1 MELVLKTD
9 SDEQVELILAFAK
22 KLNIIVE
29 SLNASTENQ
38 ESREILKQRIL
49 NFRAENSSSFGDAA
63 KWQDEE
69 RTDRN
74 LPFSAN

>member
-29 SLNASTENQ
+29 SREKLTRKKERGDTSLSSLLAGSIDKKKAAELNRELENM
-38 ESREILKQRIL
+38 
-49 NFRAENSSSFGDAA
+49 
-63 KWQDEE
+63 
-69 RTDRN
+69 RN
-74 LPFSAN
+74 E

>member
-1 MELVLKTD
+1 MELVLKADTE
-9 SDEQVELILAFAK
+9 EQVELILAFAK
-22 KLNIIVE
+22 KLNITVE
-29 SLNASTENQ
+29 SSNVLTEKQ

-63 KWQDEE
+63 KWHEEE